1 MGSWALLWPPLL
13 LTGLLGRPP
22 GTVAQVQYCSV
33 NKSFFEVEENTNV
46 TEPLVDI
53 HVPEGQ
59 EVTLGPL
66 STPFAFRIQG
76 NQLFLNVSPDYEE
89 NSLLEAQ
96 LLCQSGGTPVTQL
109 RVFVSVLDVNDNAP
123 EFPFT
128 TKEIRVEEDTKV
140 NSTVIPETE
149 LQAKDKD
156 KDDILFYTLQEATAG
171 ASDYFSLVGVN
182 HPALRLDRP
191 LDFYERPNMAF
202 RLLVRDT
209 PEENVEPS
217 HTATATLVLNVVPA
231 DLRPPWFLP
240 CTFSDGYVCIQAQ
253 YHGAVPT
260 GHTLPS
266 PLVLHPGPIYAEDG
280 DRGINQAII
289 YSIFSGNVNG
299 TFVIHRDSGN
309 LTMARSVPRAMTF
322 LLLVKGQQA
331 DLARYSVTQV
341 TVEAVAAA
349 GSPPRFPQ
357 SLYRGTVALGAGAGV
372 VVKDAAAPSQPL
384 RVQARDPE
392 FSDLNSAITYRITN
406 HSHFRMEGEVVLTT
420 TTLTQAGAFYA
431 EVEAKNTVTS
441 GTATTVIEIQVSEQE
456 PPSTGEPPSPETGG
470 TTGPWTST
478 TSEAPRPPVPSQG
491 PSTTSSG
498 GGTGPHPPSGTTL
511 RPPTSSTPGRPPG
524 VGTSTSHQPATPGG
538 GTAQTPEPGTSQP
551 MPPGVG
557 TSTSHQPATPG
568 GGTAQ
573 TPEPGTSLPMP
584 PGVGTSTSHQPATPG
599 GGTAQTPEP
608 GTSQPMPP
616 GVGTSTSHQPAT
628 PGGGTAQTPEPGT
641 SQPMPP
647 GVGTSTSHQPA
658 TPGGGTA
665 QTPEPGTSQPMPPG
679 VGTSTSHQPAT
690 PGGGTAQTP
699 EPGTSQPMPPG
710 RNTPSSAMP
719 GGGPSEDK
727 RFSVVDMAAL
737 GGVLGA
743 LLLLALLGL
752 TVLVHKH
759 YGSRLKCCSG
769 KAPEP
774 QPSGYDN
781 QAFLPDDE
789 ANWAPAPSPTS
800 DAKPAEA
807 PPTPAEPAPPGPAP
821 PGSAPEAPAAAVAG
835 GSPAA
840 VRSILTKER
849 RPEGGYKAVWFGED
863 IGAEADVVV
872 LNTPTLDVD
881 GASDSGSGDE
891 GEGAG
896 PGRGPHDEPGGDD
909 SYI

>member
-13 LTGLLGRPP
+13 FTGLLVRPP
-22 GTVAQVQYCSV
+22 GTMAQAQYCSV
-33 NKSFFEVEENTNV
+33 NKDIFEVEENTNV

-59 EVTLGPL
+59 EVTLGAL

-76 NQLFLNVSPDYEE
+76 NQLFLNVTPDYEE
-89 NSLLEAQ
+89 KSLLEAQ
-96 LLCQSGGTPVTQL
+96 LLCQSGGTLVTQL

-123 EFPFT
+123 EFPFK

-140 NSTVIPETE
+140 NSTVIPETQ
-149 LQAKDKD
+149 LQAEDRD
-156 KDDILFYTLQEATAG
+156 KDDILFYTLQEMTAG
-171 ASDYFSLVGVN
+171 ASDYFSLVSVN
-182 HPALRLDRP
+182 RPALRLDRP
-191 LDFYERPNMAF
+191 LDFYERPNMTF
-202 RLLVRDT
+202 WLLVRDT
-209 PEENVEPS
+209 PGENVEPS

-260 GHTLPS
+260 GHILPS
-266 PLVLHPGPIYAEDG
+266 PLVLRPGPIYAEDG
-280 DRGINQAII
+280 DRGINQPII
-289 YSIFSGNVNG
+289 YSIFRGNVNG
-299 TFVIHRDSGN
+299 TFIIHPDSGN
-309 LTMARSVPRAMTF
+309 LTVARSVPSPMTF

-357 SLYRGTVALGAGAGV
+357 RLYRGTVARGAGAGV

-384 RVQARDPE
+384 RIQAQDPE

-420 TTLTQAGAFYA
+420 TTLAQAGAFYA
-431 EVEAKNTVTS
+431 EVEAHNTVTS

-456 PPSTGEPPSPETGG
+456 PPSTDVPPSPEAGG

-478 TSEAPRPPVPSQG
+478 TSEVPRPPEPSQG

-511 RPPTSSTPGRPPG
+511 RPPTSSTPGGPPG
-524 VGTSTSHQPATPGG
+524 AENSTSHQPATPGG
-538 GTAQTPEPGTSQP
+538 DTAQTPKPGTSQP

-557 TSTSHQPATPG
+557 TSTSHQPATPS

-573 TPEPGTSLPMP
+573 TPEPGTSQPMP
-584 PGVGTSTSHQPATPG
+584 PSMGTSTSHQPATPG
-599 GGTAQTPEP
+599 GGTAQTPEA

-616 GVGTSTSHQPAT
+616 GMGTSTSHQPTT

-641 SQPMPP
+641 SQPMPL
-647 GVGTSTSHQPA
+647 SKS
-658 TPGGGTA
+658 
-665 QTPEPGTSQPMPPG
+665 
-679 VGTSTSHQPAT
+679 
-690 PGGGTAQTP
+690 
-699 EPGTSQPMPPG
+699 
-710 RNTPSSAMP
+710 TPSS

-752 TVLVHKH
+752 AVLVHKH
-759 YGSRLKCCSG
+759 YGPRLKCCCG

-774 QPSGYDN
+774 QPQGFDN
-781 QAFLPDDE
+781 QAFLPDHK
-789 ANWAPAPSPTS
+789 ANWAPVPSPTH
-800 DAKPAEA
+800 DPKPAEA
-807 PPTPAEPAPPGPAP
+807 PMPAEPAPPGPAS
-821 PGSAPEAPAAAVAG
+821 PGGAPEPPAAARAG
-835 GSPAA
+835 GSPTA

-863 IGAEADVVV
+863 IGTEADVVV
-872 LNTPTLDVD
+872 LNAPTLDVD

-896 PGRGPHDEPGGDD
+896 RGGGPYDAPGGDD

>member
-13 LTGLLGRPP
+13 LTGLLGRSP
-22 GTVAQVQYCSV
+22 GAVAQVQYCSV

-96 LLCQSGGTPVTQL
+96 LLCQSAGTLVTQL

-156 KDDILFYTLQEATAG
+156 KDDLLFYTLQEATAG

-182 HPALRLDRP
+182 YPALRLDRP

-266 PLVLHPGPIYAEDG
+266 PLVLRPGPIYAEDG

-289 YSIFSGNVNG
+289 YSIFSGNVNS

-456 PPSTGEPPSPETGG
+456 PPST
-470 TTGPWTST
+470 
-478 TSEAPRPPVPSQG
+478 
-491 PSTTSSG
+491 
-498 GGTGPHPPSGTTL
+498 
-511 RPPTSSTPGRPPG
+511 
-524 VGTSTSHQPATPGG
+524 
-538 GTAQTPEPGTSQP
+538 AQTPEPGTSQP

-584 PGVGTSTSHQPATPG
+584 PS
-599 GGTAQTPEP
+599 
-608 GTSQPMPP
+608 
-616 GVGTSTSHQPAT
+616 
-628 PGGGTAQTPEPGT
+628 
-641 SQPMPP
+641 
-647 GVGTSTSHQPA
+647 
-658 TPGGGTA
+658 
-665 QTPEPGTSQPMPPG
+665 
-679 VGTSTSHQPAT
+679 
-690 PGGGTAQTP
+690 
-699 EPGTSQPMPPG
+699 

>member
-456 PPSTGEPPSPETGG
+456 PPST
-470 TTGPWTST
+470 
-478 TSEAPRPPVPSQG
+478 
-491 PSTTSSG
+491 
-498 GGTGPHPPSGTTL
+498 
-511 RPPTSSTPGRPPG
+511 
-524 VGTSTSHQPATPGG
+524 
-538 GTAQTPEPGTSQP
+538 
-551 MPPGVG
+551 
-557 TSTSHQPATPG
+557 
-568 GGTAQ
+568 
-573 TPEPGTSLPMP
+573 
-584 PGVGTSTSHQPATPG
+584 
-599 GGTAQTPEP
+599 
-608 GTSQPMPP
+608 
-616 GVGTSTSHQPAT
+616 
-628 PGGGTAQTPEPGT
+628 
-641 SQPMPP
+641 
-647 GVGTSTSHQPA
+647 
-658 TPGGGTA
+658 
-665 QTPEPGTSQPMPPG
+665 
-679 VGTSTSHQPAT
+679 
-690 PGGGTAQTP
+690 
-699 EPGTSQPMPPG
+699 
-710 RNTPSSAMP
+710 AMP

-769 KAPEP
+769 KAPQEP

>member
-266 PLVLHPGPIYAEDG
+266 PLVLRPGPIYAEDG

-456 PPSTGEPPSPETGG
+456 PPST
-470 TTGPWTST
+470 
-478 TSEAPRPPVPSQG
+478 
-491 PSTTSSG
+491 
-498 GGTGPHPPSGTTL
+498 
-511 RPPTSSTPGRPPG
+511 
-524 VGTSTSHQPATPGG
+524 
-538 GTAQTPEPGTSQP
+538 
-551 MPPGVG
+551 
-557 TSTSHQPATPG
+557 
-568 GGTAQ
+568 
-573 TPEPGTSLPMP
+573 
-584 PGVGTSTSHQPATPG
+584 
-599 GGTAQTPEP
+599 
-608 GTSQPMPP
+608 
-616 GVGTSTSHQPAT
+616 
-628 PGGGTAQTPEPGT
+628 
-641 SQPMPP
+641 
-647 GVGTSTSHQPA
+647 
-658 TPGGGTA
+658 
-665 QTPEPGTSQPMPPG
+665 
-679 VGTSTSHQPAT
+679 
-690 PGGGTAQTP
+690 
-699 EPGTSQPMPPG
+699 
-710 RNTPSSAMP
+710 AMP

-769 KAPEP
+769 KAPQEP